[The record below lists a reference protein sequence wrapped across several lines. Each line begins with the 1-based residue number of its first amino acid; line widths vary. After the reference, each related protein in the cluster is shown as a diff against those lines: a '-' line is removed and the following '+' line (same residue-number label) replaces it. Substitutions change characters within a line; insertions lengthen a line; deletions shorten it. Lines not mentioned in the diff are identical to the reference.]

1 MKHTTNCEKCLATI
15 YNLEGK
21 KCEKQNCPIVMKDQ
35 PEPYG
40 FKSEC
45 IGNDAPETIVQH
57 HRRIYVEPNEHD
69 GMPQIV
75 KK

>member
-1 MKHTTNCEKCLATI
+1 MQHTTTCEQCLATI

-21 KCEKQNCPIVMKDQ
+21 KCDKQNCPIIMKDQ

-40 FKSEC
+40 FKRDC
-45 IGNDAPETIVQH
+45 IGNDAI
-57 HRRIYVEPNEHD
+57 NEHA
-69 GMPQIV
+69 GLPQMV